1 MSVQCAY
8 CSSKE
13 GQVKAGFNRTGSQ
26 RYLCKLCDRHYT
38 PEPKTHGYSK
48 AVRLQAVRLYLEGN
62 SLRSIG
68 RVLGVNHQS
77 VANWVNAHAEQLP
90 NQDPVTETPEA
101 IELDELFSFIS
112 DKKTTFTS

>member
-1 MSVQCAY
+1 MSVQCPY

-13 GQVKAGFNRTGSQ
+13 DQVKAGFNQTGSQ
-26 RYLCKLCDRHYT
+26 RYKCKPCGRHYT
-38 PEPKTHGYSK
+38 PKPKPHGYSEE
-48 AVRLQAVRLYLEGN
+48 VRLQAVRLYLEGN

-90 NQDPVTETPEA
+90 KQSPVSQTPEA
-101 IELDELFSFIS
+101 IELDEMFSFIS
-112 DKKTTFTS
+112 DKKTTSTS